1 VFIYTPAR
9 WGQRFCAFVLDLFI
23 LDWVCL
29 PLIFLISPEQDARVF
44 VLARLWLMVTY
55 FAAMESSVWQA
66 TLGKLLFGL
75 RVSRLDN
82 TPAGFLQSL
91 QRICL
96 GTCLLGIGF
105 FRALWNPHALAFHD
119 ELTQTCV
126 LEDWWDE
133 QA

>member
-9 WGQRFCAFVLDLFI
+9 WGQRFFAFVLDLFI

-29 PLIFLISPEQDARVF
+29 PLLFLISPENDARIF
-44 VLARLWLMVTY
+44 IIARLWIMVTY
-55 FAAMESSVWQA
+55 FAALESSPWKA

-75 RVSRLDN
+75 RVNRVDGASPL
-82 TPAGFLQSL
+82 FLQTL

-96 GTCLLGIGF
+96 GTCLLGVGF
-105 FRALWNPHALAFHD
+105 FRALWNPHGLALHD

-126 LEDWWDE
+126 LEEWWDE
-133 QA
+133 